1 MTPEAMPPAR
11 GNDELDQTRSAAD
24 GDAAAQGSE
33 STSESAPEIDLD
45 AMDLSVETAEER
57 ISPSETNVF
66 DK

>member
-1 MTPEAMPPAR
+1 MTPKNEGTEGREGDLDETVDVDEAGR
-11 GNDELDQTRSAAD
+11 
-24 GDAAAQGSE
+24 GDAAAE
-33 STSESAPEIDLD
+33 ALDLD